1 MHTRQA
7 IAAILGLMLMTS
19 ACSSELEEA
28 QPLAIGTT
36 GSDAAFSYYDQ
47 GESQDRVVTAQ
58 EILEGEKRFGATAV
72 TSLGV
77 ARQLVSDYDFDGD
90 GALDNLEFTG
100 LVHARVLSGVLYNPH
115 WTNPGQS
122 Q

>member
-7 IAAILGLMLMTS
+7 IATILGVMLMSS
-19 ACSSELEEA
+19 ACSSGLDEA

-36 GSDAAFSYYDQ
+36 GSDAAFSYYDR
-47 GESQDRVVTAQ
+47 GENQDRVVTAA
-58 EILEGEKRFGATAV
+58 EIYQGEKRFGATAV
-72 TSLGV
+72 TSLDV
-77 ARQLVSDYDFDGD
+77 ARQLVEDYDFDGD

-100 LVHARVLSGVLYNPH
+100 LVNAKVLTGVLYNPQ
-115 WTNPGQS
+115 WTNSKQS